1 MPNETSARDHV
12 DVLMNGQLTRVTSV
26 EASNRLRILVVDDHP
41 LLRAGVVA
49 VVDRQPDMIVIAE
62 AGDGHEAISLYRLHS
77 PDVVLMDLR
86 MPGLGGVDA
95 TSILVSEHPDAKVLV
110 VTTYHGDVEALRA
123 LRAGAIGYLL
133 KSSVLED
140 LALAIRRVAAGK
152 KYVPAEIAAGLADHA
167 VDEALTLREIAVLKS
182 VALGNSNSLV
192 ARELAISEET
202 VKSHMRGIMSKLDA
216 RDRTH
221 AVSIGIRR
229 GIING

>member
-1 MPNETSARDHV
+1 MT
-12 DVLMNGQLTRVTSV
+12 GT
-26 EASNRLRILVVDDHP
+26 NRLRILVVDDHP

-49 VVDRQPDMIVIAE
+49 VVAMQPDMTVIAE
-62 AGDGHEAISLYRLHS
+62 AGDGHEAVSLYREHS

-95 TSILVSEHPDAKVLV
+95 TSILISEHPDAKVLV
-110 VTTYHGDVEALRA
+110 VTTFYGDVEALRA
-123 LRAGAIGYLL
+123 LKAGALGYLL
-133 KSSVLED
+133 KNSVLEE
-140 LALAIRRVAAGK
+140 LTVAIRRVAAGH

-202 VKSHMRGIMSKLDA
+202 VKSHMRAIMSKLDA

-229 GIING
+229 GVISG

>member
-1 MPNETSARDHV
+1 M
-12 DVLMNGQLTRVTSV
+12 

-152 KYVPAEIAAGLADHA
+152 KYVPTEIAAGLADHA